1 MKPLIGINADFRRNK
16 RRGCENVLHEEYVNA
31 VRRAGGLPII
41 LPVFGTKLDA
51 IEALGRINGLLLSGG
66 DDINPD
72 KFGQKKHP
80 KLDLLVE
87 AKEKSDFWLA
97 QEALKSN
104 IPILGICY
112 GHQLVNVI
120 LGGTLIQD
128 IPSQIGKKVKHS
140 KRLHKAVLKE
150 NSLVKKILGLDCV
163 SVYSSHHQAV
173 EKPGKGLKTTAVSP
187 IDGIIEACEG
197 VKNNRFLL
205 CLQWHP
211 EVMNK
216 DKKQMKLF
224 GEFIKNCR

>member
-16 RRGCENVLHEEYVNA
+16 RRGYENVLHEEYINA
-31 VRRAGGLPII
+31 VHRAGGLPII
-41 LPVFGTKLDA
+41 LPVFGTRRDV
-51 IEALGRINGLLLSGG
+51 IEALNRINGLLLSGG
-66 DDINPD
+66 DDINPA

-87 AKEKSDFWLA
+87 AKEESDFWLA
-97 QEALKSN
+97 QEALKRN

-128 IPSQIGKKVKHS
+128 IPSQIGRKVKHS
-140 KRLHKAVLKE
+140 KRLHDAVLKE
-150 NSLVKKILGLDCV
+150 NSLVKKILGRNCV

-173 EKPGKGLKTTAVSP
+173 GKAGKGLKVTAVSP

-197 VKNNRFLL
+197 ANNRFLL

-211 EVMNK
+211 EVMDK
-216 DKKQMKLF
+216 DKKQMRLF
-224 GEFIKNCR
+224 REFIRKCR